1 MNYKIVKLYDF
12 CLNPNICMLK
22 PIVLEGRNY
31 SLVFETKRMYVV
43 PCTVTRLINRIC
55 ASLGT
60 TLDAAL
66 DYSNNIFKDA
76 HIKTNK
82 DEIMIKLP
90 IVLSVINQSY
100 ILFPTASPRKKHA
113 AWILWQKFRGHSTI
127 GQHEIRLHFKNDV
140 FIDEQ
145 ISFTTLSRQQYYSSI
160 LYFRHMDDML
170 TNYQNPLQMLFNA
183 RSDLFLVP

>member
-113 AWILWQKFRGHSTI
+113 AWILWQNFRGHSTI